1 MDRTI
6 KMNLINDTFKIVI
19 PHDWSDENSKHGT
32 NMCKE
37 DRVGFYNKI
46 IDESAQDNTATGGK
60 GTKNNARKPN
70 A

>member
-37 DRVGFYNKI
+37 DRIGFYNKI
-46 IDESAQDNTATGGK
+46 IDESAQDTSNNK
-60 GTKNNARKPN
+60 NTKNNARKPN